1 MIMNTFGR
9 RLSTLV
15 AARGSSVLITRAAWA
30 TTVSTAA
37 VVATLFARCSLF
49 RFLSR
54 HGQDVSIAAPLPLSL
69 NSKPRAPRTSW
80 WHSLRRNEMNKKYLL
95 SSVTAGIALL
105 YANHGTAQCVSTQ
118 DCTALGYTETSC
130 PNGNGVKCPF
140 GNKWSCPSTETAPT
154 PEQCTELGFTQS
166 CTGTGYVGG
175 SGTACS
181 GKYKACSCAEGYAWK
196 DGTCKPIRAV
206 CEVGML
212 YYSDDSCSDKLY
224 LGKTVLGVVIYS
236 NGASG
241 GGWIMTVNPIDRAI
255 EWGGYGTDISGL
267 TNIISQFLPLQ
278 QGAAELF
285 LTGKQRGAA
294 YSRSSPE
301 AAHRRFMAP
310 GGSRRGPAAAP
321 QARWALRCG
330 HSCQPPWWRP
340 RPRQRHW
347 QSPR

>member
-1 MIMNTFGR
+1 
-9 RLSTLV
+9 
-15 AARGSSVLITRAAWA
+15 
-30 TTVSTAA
+30 
-37 VVATLFARCSLF
+37 
-49 RFLSR
+49 
-54 HGQDVSIAAPLPLSL
+54 
-69 NSKPRAPRTSW
+69 
-80 WHSLRRNEMNKKYLL
+80 MNKKYLL

-267 TNIISQFLPLQ
+267 TNIISQSNLTDIQASCTNTDIITAKGNSSTYPAAWAAKNYKPTGTPSGKSWCLPSGGLLNTALNNFVNFAKVNV
-278 QGAAELF
+278 GITTAGGTILGNVYIESENVWSSSEYNNIYAWYF
-285 LTGKQRGAA
+285 TAGTRASFSMTYGGKDYYTYA
-294 YSRSSPE
+294 YSV
-301 AAHRRFMAP
+301 
-310 GGSRRGPAAAP
+310 
-321 QARWALRCG
+321 
-330 HSCQPPWWRP
+330 RP
-340 RPRQRHW
+340 VMEFQVFIGIGEQMKSINCHVRT
-347 QSPR
+347 

>member
-1 MIMNTFGR
+1 
-9 RLSTLV
+9 
-15 AARGSSVLITRAAWA
+15 
-30 TTVSTAA
+30 
-37 VVATLFARCSLF
+37 
-49 RFLSR
+49 
-54 HGQDVSIAAPLPLSL
+54 
-69 NSKPRAPRTSW
+69 
-80 WHSLRRNEMNKKYLL
+80 MNKKYLL

-105 YANHGTAQCVSTQ
+105 YANHGTAQCVTTQ

-130 PNGNGVKCPF
+130 PDGNGVKCPF

-196 DGTCKPIRAV
+196 DGTCKPIRAA

-224 LGKTVLGVVIYS
+224 LGKTLLGVVIYS

-267 TNIISQFLPLQ
+267 TNIISQSNLTDIQASCTNTDIITAKGNSSTYPAAWAAKNYKPTGTPSGKSWCLPSGGLLNTALNNFVNFAKVNV
-278 QGAAELF
+278 GITTVGGTILGNVYIESENVWSSSEYNNIYACYFTAGSRASFSMTYGGLDYY
-285 LTGKQRGAA
+285 TYA
-294 YSRSSPE
+294 YSV
-301 AAHRRFMAP
+301 
-310 GGSRRGPAAAP
+310 
-321 QARWALRCG
+321 
-330 HSCQPPWWRP
+330 RP
-340 RPRQRHW
+340 VMEF
-347 QSPR
+347 